1 MQDDLIRSAIKIFEE
16 IESYTCIIESF
27 GNDEEEKIRYAY
39 KKPGLIRMDF
49 INPHSGASLIYNPNT
64 KKVRLKP
71 SGFFSFLTLTL
82 NPSSNIIKS
91 PKGHTVDESDIGALL
106 TNVHKLQLNGNTEI
120 LGKEKLSERECI
132 IVGITGEQE
141 VTVNDIHRYIL
152 WLDIEI
158 FLPLKV
164 EAFDRSG
171 ALEEGILID
180 SLKINVQL
188 PEDYF
193 EL

>member
-1 MQDDLIRSAIKIFEE
+1 MQDNLIRSAIKKFEK

-27 GNDEEEKIRYAY
+27 GNEEEEKIRYTY
-39 KKPGLIRMDF
+39 KKPGWIRMDF
-49 INPHSGASLIYNPNT
+49 IKPHGGALLIYNPNT
-64 KKVRLKP
+64 KKVRLRP

-82 NPSSNIIKS
+82 DPKANIIKS
-91 PKGHTVDESDIGALL
+91 PRGHTVDESDIGALL
-106 TNVHKLQLNGNTEI
+106 TNVHKLQSNGNTEI
-120 LGKEKLSERECI
+120 LGKEKRGERECI

-141 VTVNDIHRYIL
+141 ITVNDIHRYIL

-180 SLKINVQL
+180 TLKINVQL

-193 EL
+193 KL